1 MRMRRISSRSLTA
14 SALAAGVSVLA
25 GSSASAQDFP
35 VKPIRML
42 TSAVGSGSDVVGRIV
57 ADMLPARLGQR
68 GIIDNRGILAPE
80 LAAKA
85 APDGYTIVLYSTPL
99 WVSPFLRNNV
109 PWDPIKDFDP
119 ITLAV
124 DAPNVIVVHP
134 SVPVKST
141 KELIALARAKPGQ
154 LNFGT
159 GSSGST
165 SHLAAELFSAMASV
179 SLTRIPYKGVGP
191 ATIGLLGGEVDI
203 VFAAGSAVGSHIKSG
218 RLRALAVTSL
228 KPSALFPGMPTV
240 TTSGVPG
247 YEAGTPLGIFAPA
260 GTPAAIINRLQQAI
274 VSVINSE
281 EVRKRVLD
289 TGADI
294 IGSTPEE
301 FAAYLKTDIAKWGK
315 LIKQKSIRE

>member
-1 MRMRRISSRSLTA
+1 
-14 SALAAGVSVLA
+14 
-25 GSSASAQDFP
+25 
-35 VKPIRML
+35 ML
-42 TSAVGSGSDVVGRIV
+42 TSAVGSGSDVVGRII

-68 GIIDNRGILAPE
+68 GIVDNRGILAPE
-80 LAAKA
+80 LTAKA

-99 WVSPFLRNNV
+99 WVSPLLRNNV
-109 PWDPIKDFDP
+109 PWDPIKDFAP

-134 SVPVKST
+134 SVPVRSVR
-141 KELIALARAKPGQ
+141 ELIALARAKPGQ

-165 SHLAAELFSAMASV
+165 SHLAAELFGAMAGV

-191 ATIGLLGGEVDI
+191 ATIGLLSGEVDM
-203 VFAAGSAVGSHIKSG
+203 VFAAGSGAAGNHIKSG

-240 TTSGVPG
+240 AASGVPG

-260 GTPAAIINRLQQAI
+260 GTPPAIINRLQQAI
-274 VSVINSE
+274 VGVLNTE
-281 EVRKRVLD
+281 EVKKRVLD
-289 TGADI
+289 TGAEV
-294 IGSTPEE
+294 IGSSPDE
-301 FAAYLKTDIAKWGK
+301 FAAYLKADIAKWGK
-315 LIKQKSIRE
+315 LIKQKGIRE